1 MTSPHA
7 TSIWFLTCLLAK
19 GPWTYAGP
27 TLCSPNIHINSNVV
41 LNMRNAAI
49 PNCLLRFTSK
59 SLKLLWGGLTSF
71 YNVEENAISHEIRND
86 TFQEVD
92 SSNDSDQKI
101 FKSEICAKY
110 RPAYQASLRVSLAFI
125 WVKVWVRNTLPGLK
139 YGLPTPPKKLT
150 LKLGIIDQKIALS
163 ACWWYPSEYGLATS
177 TSEEIDIDMTTLYWL
192 FGHILMT
199 HRNWLLM
206 FLRGRFSTKR
216 SKRAAKEVTTNT
228 LKIYFQW
235 KYSRDFFRF
244 FKSISTPIVPYYS
257 VFITWLLFK
266 KRGERFLLPT
276 LNGPTHLRENTWVS
290 FRSGADFFVRPQD
303 HGFFFTPGIRRSSL
317 PGVFP
322 CSPFQRQC
330 WTRN

>member
-27 TLCSPNIHINSNVV
+27 TLCSPNIHINSHVV

-125 WVKVWVRNTLPGLK
+125 WVKVWVRSNLSGSK
-139 YGLPTPPKKLT
+139 YGLVTIYRDQSMGYQNHPRNWHQNRGFVTQKLNLQHFDDT
-150 LKLGIIDQKIALS
+150 LQNK
-163 ACWWYPSEYGLATS
+163 ATS
-177 TSEEIDIDMTTLYWL
+177 
-192 FGHILMT
+192 
-199 HRNWLLM
+199 
-206 FLRGRFSTKR
+206 
-216 SKRAAKEVTTNT
+216 
-228 LKIYFQW
+228 
-235 KYSRDFFRF
+235 
-244 FKSISTPIVPYYS
+244 
-257 VFITWLLFK
+257 
-266 KRGERFLLPT
+266 
-276 LNGPTHLRENTWVS
+276 
-290 FRSGADFFVRPQD
+290 
-303 HGFFFTPGIRRSSL
+303 RRK
-317 PGVFP
+317 
-322 CSPFQRQC
+322 
-330 WTRN
+330 